1 MAQDL
6 LEKSRAVRQAPNE
19 RCFHIFY
26 QVLNGLD
33 KKTKGKLVHIEIVK
47 RSEKVKINPSW
58 LIRVSP
64 SVLKAAI
71 FKVNDYWLS
80 Y

>member
-47 RSEKVKINPSW
+47 RSEKVKINPS
-58 LIRVSP
+58 
-64 SVLKAAI
+64 
-71 FKVNDYWLS
+71 
-80 Y
+80 

>member
-1 MAQDL
+1 MIQDL

-33 KKTKGKLVHIEIVK
+33 KKTKGKLVCIENFE
-47 RSEKVKINPSW
+47 R
-58 LIRVSP
+58 
-64 SVLKAAI
+64 
-71 FKVNDYWLS
+71 
-80 Y
+80 